1 VTNITLD
8 VHSGRTQFSAS
19 RADGTI
25 LSEAIVATEP
35 EALRRAT
42 RAIAGP
48 KRVVFENGPL
58 AAMVIDALQDEVEE
72 IIACDPTRNAL
83 IARAEDSNDERD
95 ARRLA
100 VLARA
105 NALTAVYVPSALYR
119 SLRSLT
125 RLQLSNARRRAQ
137 IMTQVKAFCLRQ
149 SVTFPGRQVF
159 AKRRRAEVLA
169 RFADPA
175 SRFQVESLLRL
186 FDAVHIEC
194 VAVKAQLRRMTRSIP
209 IVSKLMAVAGIGEL
223 TAYNLV
229 AWVVH
234 PSRFKNFKALA
245 AYAGL
250 SIGQNHSNWRPTQ
263 RARASKRGQRLLK
276 RVLFLAARAALRGK
290 NNAFARRY
298 RARIDAGWEDRKA
311 IRDVARTMLQ
321 VVYRIWIT
329 GEAYDDARIS
339 VPAPPRVR

>member
-1 VTNITLD
+1 MTNITLD

-25 LSEAIVATEP
+25 ICESIIETNP
-35 EALRRAT
+35 EALLRAT
-42 RAIAGP
+42 REIAGP

-72 IIACDPTRNAL
+72 IIACDPARNAL
-83 IARAEDSNDERD
+83 IACAEDSNDERD

-100 VLARA
+100 VLTRA
-105 NALTAVYVPSALYR
+105 NALAAVYVPAPFYR

-137 IMTQVKAFCLRQ
+137 IIVQLKAFCLRQ
-149 SVTFPGRQVF
+149 GVALPGQQVF
-159 AKRRRAEVLA
+159 AKSRRDTVLS
-169 RFADPA
+169 RFAEPA
-175 SRFQVESLLRL
+175 NRFQIESLLRL
-186 FDAVHIEC
+186 FDAVSTEC
-194 VAVKAQLRRMTRSIP
+194 LATKAQLRSMTRSLP
-209 IVSKLMAVAGIGEL
+209 VTSRLMAITGIGEL
-223 TAYNLV
+223 TAYNLI
-229 AWVVH
+229 AWIVH
-234 PSRFKNFKALA
+234 PSRFKSFKALA

-263 RARASKRGQRLLK
+263 QARASKRGQRMLK
-276 RVLFLAARAALRGK
+276 RVLFLAARAALRNK

-298 RARIDAGWEDRKA
+298 RARVDAGWEDRKA

-321 VVYRIWIT
+321 IVYRIWIT
-329 GEAYDDARIS
+329 GEEFDNARVSIP
-339 VPAPPRVR
+339 VNPRAR

>member
-1 VTNITLD
+1 MTTITLD
-8 VHSGRTQFSAS
+8 VHAGRTQFLAS
-19 RADGTI
+19 QADGTI
-25 LSEAIVATEP
+25 VSESIVATDP

-42 RAIAGP
+42 CAIPGP

-72 IIACDPTRNAL
+72 IVACDPTRNAL
-83 IARAEDSNDERD
+83 IACAEDSNDERD

-105 NALTAVYVPSALYR
+105 NALTAVYVPSPFYR

-125 RLQLSNARRRAQ
+125 RLQLSNTRRRAQ

-149 SVTFPGRQVF
+149 GVSYPGKQVF
-159 AKRRRAEVLA
+159 AKRRRDDVLA

-175 SRFQVESLLRL
+175 SRFQMKSLLRL
-186 FDAVHIEC
+186 FDAVHTEC
-194 VAVKAQLRRMTRSIP
+194 VAVKAQLRRMTRTLP
-209 IVSKLMAVAGIGEL
+209 IVARLMTVAGIGEL
-223 TAYNLV
+223 TASNLV
-229 AWVVH
+229 AWVVQ
-234 PSRFKNFKALA
+234 PNRFKSFKALA

-263 RARASKRGQRLLK
+263 QARASKRGQRMLK

-290 NNAFARRY
+290 SNAFARRY
-298 RARIDAGWEDRKA
+298 RARVDAGWEDRKA
-311 IRDVARTMLQ
+311 IRDVVRTMLQ
-321 VVYRIWIT
+321 VVYRIWIS
-329 GEAYDDARIS
+329 GEDYDDARVSI
-339 VPAPPRVR
+339 PAPPRAR